1 MRNTSIFIILFL
13 TATTVALGQSSNEN
27 LNRQVQEMKKLFLAE
42 DYRTFSNYTYP
53 KVIEMFGGKEEMIQ
67 ATKNG
72 IDQMKKEGYQ
82 IVDITYKDASKLLTQ
97 DQELQCSLTQELLMQ
112 MPQGKLLAEYTL
124 IAISAD
130 KGKNWKFL
138 DTSGKSK
145 EVMIKYFP
153 NLHPDLVIKPKSHT
167 YLE

>member
-1 MRNTSIFIILFL
+1 
-13 TATTVALGQSSNEN
+13 
-27 LNRQVQEMKKLFLAE
+27 
-42 DYRTFSNYTYP
+42 
-53 KVIEMFGGKEEMIQ
+53 VIEMFGGKEEMIQ

-112 MPQGKLLAEYTL
+112 MPQGQLLAEYTL

-153 NLHPDLVIKPKSHT
+153 NLHPDLVIKPKAHT